1 MGNFFKEA
9 AKCRVEIESW
19 VEIGEIGKA
28 ETELSRLRDIYGKS
42 GRARNKNDQADAPL
56 IHAIVK
62 SMEELV
68 NGKKKGM

>member
-28 ETELSRLRDIYGKS
+28 ETELSRLRYIREE
-42 GRARNKNDQADAPL
+42 RA
-56 IHAIVK
+56 
-62 SMEELV
+62 S
-68 NGKKKGM
+68 KK